1 MRGQGMSETRTQI
14 SEITVHKVKT
24 GETLEGLAKANGLTR
39 QMLAHFNWGT
49 SKPDE
54 INTRLRFSVGCTKKT
69 KDRKNYVFDDSDNP
83 GLIYIPKP
91 VRLENLSTKKTH
103 ILRVRKL
110 PVESKI
116 FIFSA

>member
-1 MRGQGMSETRTQI
+1 MSEKRTQI
-14 SEITVHKVKT
+14 AEIIVHKVKT
-24 GETLEGLAKANGLTR
+24 GETLEGLAKANGLTW

-54 INTRLRFSVGCTKKT
+54 INTHLRFSVGCTTKT
-69 KDRKNYVFDDSDNP
+69 KDRKNYMFDDSDNP

-91 VRLENLSTKKTH
+91 LYLKNLSTKRTH

-110 PVESKI
+110 LAESKI